1 MGSGNISWIVS
12 INNLCLYVI
21 MTTLE
26 LVLIIIL
33 YIVVGALSVKPI
45 LKVMTDGV
53 ATRKNTIF
61 AAILVAIYPIFWI
74 VVTLVAVILIVREF
88 YSEG

>member
-1 MGSGNISWIVS
+1 
-12 INNLCLYVI
+12 

-33 YIVVGALSVKPI
+33 YIVVGVLSIKPI

-53 ATRKNTIF
+53 ATRKNTMF
-61 AAILVAIYPIFWI
+61 AAILIVLYPIFWI
-74 VVTLVAVILIVREF
+74 VVTLVAVVLIVREF
-88 YSEG
+88 YSED

>member
-1 MGSGNISWIVS
+1 
-12 INNLCLYVI
+12 

-33 YIVVGALSVKPI
+33 YIVIGLLSIKPI

-53 ATRKNTIF
+53 SVKGNIGFTL
-61 AAILVAIYPIFWI
+61 ILIVLYPMFWI
-74 VVTLVAVILIVREF
+74 VVTLVAVVLIVKEF
-88 YSEG
+88 YSED

>member
-1 MGSGNISWIVS
+1 M
-12 INNLCLYVI
+12 I
-21 MTTLE
+21 MTALE

-53 ATRKNTIF
+53 ATRKNTVF
-61 AAILVAIYPIFWI
+61 AAILVVIYPIFWI

-88 YSEG
+88 YNEG

>member
-1 MGSGNISWIVS
+1 
-12 INNLCLYVI
+12 

-33 YIVVGALSVKPI
+33 YIVIGLLSIKPI
-45 LKVMTDGV
+45 LKVMTVD
-53 ATRKNTIF
+53 IF
-61 AAILVAIYPIFWI
+61 TKIDWITTVILIILYPIFWI
-74 VVTLVAVILIVREF
+74 VVTLVSVVLIVREF

>member
-1 MGSGNISWIVS
+1 
-12 INNLCLYVI
+12 

-45 LKVMTDGV
+45 LKVMVDVMITK
-53 ATRKNTIF
+53 KNIVPI
-61 AAILVAIYPIFWI
+61 AILIVLYPIFWI
-74 VVTLVAVILIVREF
+74 VVTLIAVVLIVREF
-88 YSEG
+88 YSEA

>member
-1 MGSGNISWIVS
+1 
-12 INNLCLYVI
+12 

-33 YIVVGALSVKPI
+33 YIVVGLLSIKPI

-53 ATRKNTIF
+53 TTRRDTIF
-61 AAILVAIYPIFWI
+61 ATILITIYPIFWV
-74 VVTLVAVILIVREF
+74 VVTLIVVVLIVKEF
-88 YSEG
+88 YSAD

>member
-1 MGSGNISWIVS
+1 
-12 INNLCLYVI
+12 
-21 MTTLE
+21 MTVLE

-33 YIVVGALSVKPI
+33 YIVIGLLSVKPI
-45 LKVMTDGV
+45 LKVMIDGV

-74 VVTLVAVILIVREF
+74 VITLVAVILIVREF

>member
-1 MGSGNISWIVS
+1 
-12 INNLCLYVI
+12 

-33 YIVVGALSVKPI
+33 YIVIGLLSIKPI

-53 ATRKNTIF
+53 ITKNNIVSTV
-61 AAILVAIYPIFWI
+61 ILIVLYPIFWV
-74 VVTLVAVILIVREF
+74 VVTLIAIVIMVREF
-88 YSEG
+88 YSED

>member
-1 MGSGNISWIVS
+1 
-12 INNLCLYVI
+12 

-45 LKVMTDGV
+45 LKVMTNG
-53 ATRKNTIF
+53 IF
-61 AAILVAIYPIFWI
+61 TKSDIIFTLILTVLYPIFWI
-74 VVTLVAVILIVREF
+74 AVTLVAIVLVIKEF
-88 YSEG
+88 YSED